1 MHNQGQPVNST
12 LLRQMPRL
20 SAYDP
25 GATGEGSLDPLGLA
39 AVADRIADLIVP
51 GLRARM
57 SNPRFATLC
66 VVGATA
72 GHPLRDAISSDGKTT
87 VDIAFEWIV
96 LEALVRAADAD
107 AARGVPGSQKA
118 RRAVATNSRLSASS
132 YLVAPRV
139 FGFNGVYR
147 PFCRDSELLD
157 AEGSPAVNAERLIL
171 AWEADQRVEGF
182 ISGRPGS
189 PGHSLREEIERQCRR
204 ALEAGHAVVPRRG
217 QFLTDLARV
226 LSPSR
231 PGPSERAEL
240 RSLVATGPH
249 GIRCEIAHSM
259 IGLANL
265 TALTEPELA
274 SRVSKGAST
283 ETRRALSAAIRYEE
297 CATAL
302 DRCFRWMLS
311 SARTTEGVFSF
322 DTVSPF
328 QRLQVEAKRIPSLVA
343 TAIEA
348 VGQADLTLAHE
359 VSHSLGAFEEC
370 TAAEGL
376 FETLIQRHDH
386 VQAAKGKRMW
396 IDPIGSKWRV
406 RPTYVSVGDELQDG
420 AWLHQMRLNTLASFL
435 EATS

>member
-1 MHNQGQPVNST
+1 
-12 LLRQMPRL
+12 
-20 SAYDP
+20 
-25 GATGEGSLDPLGLA
+25 
-39 AVADRIADLIVP
+39 
-51 GLRARM
+51 M

-66 VVGATA
+66 VVGAIA
-72 GHPLRDAISSDGKTT
+72 GHPLRDAISSDGRTT

-96 LEALVRAADAD
+96 LEALVRASDAD

-171 AWEADQRVEGF
+171 AWEADQQVEGF

-189 PGHSLREEIERQCRR
+189 PGYGLREEIERQCRR

-259 IGLANL
+259 IGLASL

-302 DRCFRWMLS
+302 DRCFRWMLGTASATGGSFSLATLS
-311 SARTTEGVFSF
+311 SH
-322 DTVSPF
+322 
-328 QRLQVEAKRIPSLVA
+328 QRLQTDAARVPSLVA
-343 TAIEA
+343 TAIDA
-348 VGQADLTLAHE
+348 ITQADPALAHE
-359 VSHSLGAFEEC
+359 VSSSLGQFEAC
-370 TAAEGL
+370 T
-376 FETLIQRHDH
+376 TLDRLYEALIHRHDR

-396 IDPIGSKWRV
+396 VDPVDSRWAV
-406 RPTYVSVGDELQDG
+406 RPPYRSISDDLPEGTWVHPL
-420 AWLHQMRLNTLASFL
+420 RLRTLAAFL